1 MLSGEENDG
10 RRATRT
16 RSRPARRMTADEQR
30 VRDIS
35 QRGMRPDVRS
45 RLNIY
50 FWFDP
55 RHGLMLKL
63 FILIKIL
70 VNAIT
75 LRREFSILFKRVA
88 ICILLYSGIMGYDSL
103 YIT

>member
-1 MLSGEENDG
+1 MIWETG
-10 RRATRT
+10 
-16 RSRPARRMTADEQR
+16 PQADR
-30 VRDIS
+30 LTIGGGGGNFAGPFS
-35 QRGMRPDVRS
+35 RS

-55 RHGLMLKL
+55 RRGLMLKL
-63 FILIKIL
+63 FILIKKL